1 MSEKQKI
8 GKVFTFF
15 AKPMVAGIKIT
26 EGSLSVGDKISIEGH
41 TTKLQQT
48 VDSMQVEHDS
58 IQRAEAGQEI
68 GIKVPGRVRP
78 HDVVYKVVGE

>member
-1 MSEKQKI
+1 MAEKQKV
-8 GKVFTFF
+8 GEVFTYF

-41 TTKLQQT
+41 TTNVQQT
-48 VDSMQVEHDS
+48 VDSMQVEHGS
-58 IQRAEAGQEI
+58 VQTAQTGHEI
-68 GIKVPGRVRP
+68 GMKVAGRVRP

>member
-1 MSEKQKI
+1 VGED
-8 GKVFTFF
+8 VTFF

-41 TTKLQQT
+41 TTNVQQT

-58 IQRAEAGQEI
+58 VQTAEAGQEI
-68 GIKVPGRVRP
+68 GMKVSDRVRP
-78 HDVVYKVVGE
+78 HNVVYTVVGE